1 MAIKGTKADSYNT
14 LRASL
19 VARAAPAD
27 ELPIEDVPAEQHYTL
42 IWYELFGIQ
51 LHLDFSRRG
60 SHGRKSASGT

>member
-1 MAIKGTKADSYNT
+1 
-14 LRASL
+14 

-51 LHLDFSRRG
+51 LHLDFSPPWVTRPKIG
-60 SHGRKSASGT
+60 MWHMI